1 MMYPVNRRTLRLLTL
16 TIAVF
21 AMPAAFPAAIAA
33 TAAGPAP
40 VVELAPGGAELP
52 ATQRRAVERAIV
64 AAADAAGVAVCREG
78 AALTLPASAPLDQAC
93 SAPGLPLL
101 WWDAEIRTEKSG
113 DADVLDVTL
122 QLAMGGPT
130 AESPQVIV
138 PPHALL
144 PAGRAE
150 IPGEERDVA
159 ILDGVYRS
167 LLAADGLHAWLAG
180 LKKRPELSRAQAT
193 SRGPAKSGMSVT
205 PTPPADG
212 AAPVPRKTHSAGR
225 LRAWEK
231 ELVQIT
237 DLLIDGHYLEGRD
250 RATRLLKEDPPPEIA
265 GRARE
270 LLAKAETKITQAG
283 TSPERSSSGPIVIRP
298 SQGTGTLSGVPP
310 RRRWERSFEV
320 RMARDDRGFADGLD
334 GRLVVSEDGVVFTR
348 QGESRPDWA
357 ITWAD
362 LTAAHR
368 ADGIWDVPYPLALAE
383 KGGRLHHLVV
393 IDPAGKPLPG
403 GPVLSAL
410 AEGRLAS
417 HKGYS

>member
-1 MMYPVNRRTLRLLTL
+1 MFSTNRRTLLSLALAITMPFAASAALR
-16 TIAVF
+16 AVST
-21 AMPAAFPAAIAA
+21 ASP
-33 TAAGPAP
+33 AAGPAP
-40 VVELAPGGAELP
+40 VVELAQGGAELP

-64 AAADAAGVAVCREG
+64 AAADAAGVAVCRDG
-78 AALTLPASAPLDQAC
+78 AALTLPASAPLDHVC
-93 SAPGLPLL
+93 STPGLPLL

-113 DADVLDVTL
+113 DAEVLDVTL
-122 QLAMGGPT
+122 RLALGGPGGPN
-130 AESPQVIV
+130 AESPQVVV
-138 PPHALL
+138 PPHVLL

-150 IPGEERDVA
+150 LPGEERDVA

-167 LLAADGLHAWLAG
+167 LLAADGLNTWLAG
-180 LKKRPELSRAQAT
+180 LKKRPELSRAD
-193 SRGPAKSGMSVT
+193 SREPAS
-205 PTPPADG
+205 PPAG
-212 AAPVPRKTHSAGR
+212 APPVHRKTHSAGR

-231 ELVQIT
+231 ELGQIT

-250 RATRLLKEDPPPEIA
+250 RATHLLKEDPPPEIA
-265 GRARE
+265 GRARD

-283 TSPERSSSGPIVIRP
+283 TSREKSSSGPIVIRP
-298 SQGTGTLSGVPP
+298 SQGTGTLSGVPQ
-310 RRRWERSFEV
+310 RRRWERSFDV
-320 RMARDDRGFADGLD
+320 RVARDDRGFADGVD

-368 ADGIWDVPYPLALAE
+368 ADGIWDVPYPLAFAE
-383 KGGRLHHLVV
+383 KSGRLHHLVV
-393 IDPAGKPLPG
+393 IDSAGKPLPG

-417 HKGYS
+417 RKGYS